1 MADEVDKAG
10 DIEQQFLNTALQQI
24 LQVKSIPFSGFCL
37 ACKDPVEERRYCDSQ
52 CRETHEKR
60 LRRNR

>member
-10 DIEQQFLNTALQQI
+10 NIEQQFLNTALK
-24 LQVKSIPFSGFCL
+24 LVLEAKSIPFSGFCL

>member
-10 DIEQQFLNTALQQI
+10 NIEQQFLNTALK
-24 LQVKSIPFSGFCL
+24 LVLEAKSIPFSGFCL
-37 ACKDPVEERRYCDSQ
+37 ACKDPVENRRYCDSQ